1 VSAPKILAIQFKYF
15 GDAVLMTPSLRA
27 LREHF
32 PDGELHVLIPEK
44 IAPLLQ
50 PLPWL
55 DRVWPMPH
63 LRGRAA
69 LLQTWP
75 VIRALRHERF
85 DHSVDFASNDRGAIV
100 SFLIGARQRLGW
112 AEPGGFLG
120 RRFCYNQRVAP
131 EIKVEHESAR
141 LARLLSAWDIK
152 PSSLVAEIRADPAMA
167 AAAKNLLPPGKII
180 CHIASSQLKK
190 EWLLPQWLALY
201 QLAAAAGM
209 ELIFSTGIGAR
220 EESLLKD
227 FKRLAPGAPVLDP
240 VPDLALYLAVLRQAA
255 AFVSGDT
262 GPLHFAAGLGV
273 PTLALFGPSSPS
285 QWAPIGAQHRFLT
298 GSPCTCG
305 NVGVCESPRHCL
317 AAITPEQV
325 FGEIK
330 NLMQVPRAPLPA

>member
-1 VSAPKILAIQFKYF
+1 MYF
-15 GDAVLMTPSLRA
+15 GDAVLMTPALRA

-32 PDGELHVLIPEK
+32 PAGKLHVLVPEK

-63 LRGRAA
+63 RRGRAA
-69 LLQTWP
+69 LRQTWP
-75 VIRALRHERF
+75 VIRALRRERF
-85 DHSVDFASNDRGAIV
+85 DRSVDFAGNDRGAIV

-112 AEPGGFLG
+112 AAPGGFPG
-120 RRFCYNQRVAP
+120 RQFCYNQRVVP
-131 EIKVEHESAR
+131 ESKLGHESAR

-152 PSSLVAEIRADPAMA
+152 PSSLAAEIRADPALA
-167 AAAKNLLPPGKII
+167 AAAKNLMPPGKII

-190 EWLLPQWLALY
+190 EWPLPQWAALH
-201 QLAAAAGM
+201 QMAAAAGL
-209 ELIFSTGIGAR
+209 ELIFSTGVGAR
-220 EESLLKD
+220 EESLLED
-227 FKRLAPGAPVLDP
+227 FKRLAPGATVLEP

-262 GPLHFAAGLGV
+262 GPLHFAAALGV
-273 PTLALFGPSSPS
+273 PTLALFGPSSPM
-285 QWAPIGAQHRFLT
+285 QWAPIGARHRFLT

-317 AAITPEQV
+317 AAISPEQV
-325 FGEIK
+325 LGEIK
-330 NLMQVPRAPLPA
+330 TLIQSPRARQPAQ